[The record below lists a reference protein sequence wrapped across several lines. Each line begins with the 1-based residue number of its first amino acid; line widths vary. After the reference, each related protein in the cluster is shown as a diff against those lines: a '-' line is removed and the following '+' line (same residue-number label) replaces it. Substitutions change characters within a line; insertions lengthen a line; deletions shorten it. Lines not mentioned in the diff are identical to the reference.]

1 MLLEN
6 RVAIVTG
13 SGNGIGRA
21 IAERFAREGAA
32 VTIAEIEEDTGAEV
46 ANAIN
51 AAGGRALYHRTDTSD
66 TDSVRSAVAATV
78 AEFGTVNLLV
88 NNAAAFVFGT
98 VETVTNA
105 DWERVF
111 GINVIGYANTV
122 RECLGE
128 FRKNGG
134 GTVVNIASVSS
145 FIAQPAFIPYNA
157 SKGAVAQL
165 TRCLAM
171 DLAVDNVRV
180 NAICPG
186 SIRTRATD
194 KHIESA
200 GLDPEESYKEFGAD
214 SPMKR
219 MGRPD
224 EIASGA
230 LFLASDE
237 SSFMTGALIVMD
249 GGATLD

>member
-1 MLLEN
+1 
-6 RVAIVTG
+6 
-13 SGNGIGRA
+13 
-21 IAERFAREGAA
+21 
-32 VTIAEIEEDTGAEV
+32 
-46 ANAIN
+46 
-51 AAGGRALYHRTDTSD
+51 
-66 TDSVRSAVAATV
+66 
-78 AEFGTVNLLV
+78 
-88 NNAAAFVFGT
+88 
-98 VETVTNA
+98 
-105 DWERVF
+105 
-111 GINVIGYANTV
+111 
-122 RECLGE
+122 
-128 FRKNGG
+128 
-134 GTVVNIASVSS
+134 
-145 FIAQPAFIPYNA
+145 
-157 SKGAVAQL
+157 
-165 TRCLAM
+165 M

-237 SSFMTGALIVMD
+237 SSFMTGAHIVMD

>member
-21 IAERFAREGAA
+21 IAERFAKEGAA
-32 VTIAEIEEDTGAEV
+32 VTVAELEEGPGEEV
-46 ANAIN
+46 AAAIRDG
-51 AAGGRALYHRTDTSD
+51 GGRAMFHRTDTSD
-66 TDSVRSAVAATV
+66 TDSVRSMVVATV
-78 AEFGTVNLLV
+78 AEFGAVNVLV
-88 NNAAAFVFGT
+88 NNAAAFVFGK
-98 VETVTNA
+98 VEDVTKE

-134 GTVVNIASVSS
+134 GVVVNLASVSS

-171 DLAVDNVRV
+171 DLAPDNIRV

-186 SIRTRATD
+186 AIRTRATD
-194 KHIESA
+194 RHIASL
-200 GLDPEESYKEFGAD
+200 GLDPEKAYQDFGRD
-214 SPMKR
+214 SLLRR
-219 MGRPD
+219 MGRPE
-224 EIASGA
+224 EIAAGA
-230 LFLASDE
+230 VFLASDE
-237 SSFMTGALIVMD
+237 SSFMTGAHIVID
-249 GGATLD
+249 GGATID